1 MADRPLRPATDRRL
15 GRPLPHQLP
24 NRTQAA
30 PKAPHGFE
38 PQLPCGISPSFPG
51 LSPTS
56 GYIPTRY
63 SPVRRCRHRPRDLH
77 VLSMPPAFALS
88 QDQTLRF
95 ISAARPKPCRTD
107 AFSIRLR
114 SPLSMQRS
122 PSGHCPC
129 SQTLITGSGNQGTT
143 TARACFQKTDATV
156 KERFPVFGPPRHR
169 MTPSRHWNTP
179 HHCRIAAPCRKHE
192 TSPAAIWSFLPHF
205 TRDAGASRL
214 GREGMD
220 HLAAGG
226 GL

>member
-15 GRPLPHQLP
+15 GRQLPHQLP

-30 PKAPHGFE
+30 PKAPRGFE

-95 ISAARPKPCRTD
+95 IAPQPISRSAKPTNSSLTHHHIATRPSPPEPTRHQDPARQTPTQGQNPRQRRPRIPLPIPPKQDRQQNTHHRT
-107 AFSIRLR
+107 
-114 SPLSMQRS
+114 PP
-122 PSGHCPC
+122 PSHPH
-129 SQTLITGSGNQGTT
+129 
-143 TARACFQKTDATV
+143 
-156 KERFPVFGPPRHR
+156 KE
-169 MTPSRHWNTP
+169 
-179 HHCRIAAPCRKHE
+179 
-192 TSPAAIWSFLPHF
+192 
-205 TRDAGASRL
+205 
-214 GREGMD
+214 
-220 HLAAGG
+220 
-226 GL
+226 